1 MDFATNQSDHS
12 LDIKV
17 DTTPPTIDGTLSGAL
32 GRADGTSPR
41 SKPPERKRLHLRH
54 RLHRIPLD
62 DRDWATYTAP

>member
-32 GRADGTSPR
+32 GRADWYITSVQAAASANDSTSGIASIEYR
-41 SKPPERKRLHLRH
+41 
-54 RLHRIPLD
+54 
-62 DRDWATYTAP
+62 